1 MAAANSGKTYS
12 FKVVLLGEGCVGK
25 TSLVLR
31 YCENKFNDKH
41 ITTLQVRGAEEPGS
55 CLSSRVAGGGES
67 CVSWPGPT
75 GGAELL
81 RNIGGVVAVTG
92 SDDGGESQVFFRE
105 IYGHKQPEIHL
116 IHLTSLTVFTT
127 GALISKGGQGQKR
140 VAVAPQEPPTE
151 HFKAFSGVDRKH
163 EEAWGKS
170 GEEMK
175 RHGWNKW
182 RWPARSIKTKA
193 CTGEGLGGGGQVWGS
208 LLDLKLK
215 CLSPAFFLV
224 TSRWSLLVVM

>member
-1 MAAANSGKTYS
+1 MRVLTASHGGGEQRQDLFVQGGAARGGLRGEDVAGAQILREQIQRQTHHNSTGKR
-12 FKVVLLGEGCVGK
+12 GGGAG
-25 TSLVLR
+25 LVLV
-31 YCENKFNDKH
+31 
-41 ITTLQVRGAEEPGS
+41 IALQV
-55 CLSSRVAGGGES
+55 AGEGES

-140 VAVAPQEPPTE
+140 VAVAPQEPPTD
-151 HFKAFSGVDRKH
+151 HFKAFSDVAKTGSMR
-163 EEAWGKS
+163 EERWGD
-170 GEEMK
+170 EETRVK
-175 RHGWNKW
+175 QVKVTCTICLI
-182 RWPARSIKTKA
+182 IKTKA
-193 CTGEGLGGGGQVWGS
+193 CTGEGLGG
-208 LLDLKLK
+208 K
-215 CLSPAFFLV
+215 CEEA
-224 TSRWSLLVVM
+224 

>member
-151 HFKAFSGVDRKH
+151 HFKAFSGVAKTGSMRKEWWGD
-163 EEAWGKS
+163 EETRVKQVKVTCTIYKNKS
-170 GEEMK
+170 LY
-175 RHGWNKW
+175 RW
-182 RWPARSIKTKA
+182 RI
-193 CTGEGLGGGGQVWGS
+193 GGGGQVWGS